1 MKAEKAKKLYKEIK
15 GRPTKYDEDIHCQM
29 ILQVMADSEKGT
41 LSSFC
46 VEAKISERAFYKW
59 LHAHELFEECY
70 SLGKM
75 YARKNWEEE
84 GRAIRDGILPPGS
97 ISYRFEHWRM
107 IGWSQ
112 FGIGKVSKIRLGLE
126 PNATPNE
133 HYKQLIKQASDGDF
147 TASEIKQL
155 MEAINVGLN
164 AHQVFKLQEE
174 INEIKKDVE
183 IMRAN
188 SNGSNKISTT
198 QNMLL

>member
-1 MKAEKAKKLYKEIK
+1 MRTEEAKELYKEIK
-15 GRPTKYDEDIHCQM
+15 GRPTKYDEDIHCHM

-41 LSSFC
+41 LSAFC
-46 VEAKISERAFYKW
+46 VEAKISERTFYKW
-59 LHAHELFEECY
+59 LHAHAFFEECY

-107 IGWSQ
+107 VGWSQ

-126 PNATPNE
+126 PNATPRE
-133 HYKQLIKQASDGDF
+133 HYQQLIKQASDGDF

-174 INEIKKDVE
+174 IDQIKNDVE
-183 IMRAN
+183 IMRSN
-188 SNGSNKISTT
+188 SNSQHQISAI
-198 QNMLL
+198 